1 MLFNSLIFLVFLAVV
16 LVLYRCLTHRRQNLF
31 LLVASYVFYGYWD
44 WRFLSLLLIST
55 AVDFYVGR
63 GLHRTDARTQRR
75 LWLAVSLVVN
85 LGILGVFK
93 YWGFFVDSAA
103 AVLETWGL
111 QSHRPVL
118 SVVLPVGISFYTF
131 QTLSYTFDIYRRRLE
146 PTDRFL
152 DFALFVSFFPQLVAG
167 PIERAVNLLPQIT
180 RPRKVTRR
188 HWITG
193 LNLIL
198 IGYLRKVAIADTLA
212 PIVDQV
218 FAAPGG
224 YTSGQLLTGVYAFCF
239 QIYGDFAGYS
249 DIARGVARLLG
260 FELMVNFRAPYL
272 SRTPAEF
279 WRRWHISLSS
289 WLRDYLYIALGGN
302 RHGVWRTYRNLLVTM
317 LLGGLWHGASW
328 TFVVWGLLHG
338 VYLIGYRLVG
348 RSGGDLDWPA
358 GLGARLRAGL
368 QAVVFFHLVAVT
380 WILFRAPDFATAR
393 AVLSG
398 ILTGDGLLTV
408 GPVHVFVAALA
419 MLTLDVVQERAAKQ
433 TWLADMSWPWRP
445 LLATVLLAVVVAAA
459 TFRVYSNPAFIYFQ
473 F

>member
-16 LVLYRCLTHRRQNLF
+16 LVVYPRLTHRRQNLF
-31 LLVASYVFYGYWD
+31 LLAASYVFYGYWD

-63 GLHRTDARTQRR
+63 RLHRTEGRTRR
-75 LWLAVSLVVN
+75 RRWLAVSLIVN
-85 LGILGVFK
+85 LGILGFFK

-103 AVLETWGL
+103 TVLEACGL

-118 SVVLPVGISFYTF
+118 SIVLPVGISFYTF

-152 DFALFVSFFPQLVAG
+152 DFALFVGFFPQLVAG

-180 RPRKVTRR
+180 HPRTVTRR

-218 FAAPGG
+218 FTAPGAH
-224 YTSGQLLTGVYAFCF
+224 TCGQLLTGVYAFCF

-302 RHGVWRTYRNLLVTM
+302 RYGAWHTYRNLLLTM

-328 TFVVWGLLHG
+328 TFVAWGLVHG
-338 VYLIGYRLVG
+338 LYLVG
-348 RSGGDLDWPA
+348 FRAAGIAGGDLRWPV

-393 AVLSG
+393 AVMSG

-408 GPVHVFVAALA
+408 GPAHVFVAALA
-419 MLTLDVVQERAAKQ
+419 MLALDVVQERAATQ
-433 TWLADMSWPWRP
+433 TWLAELSWPWRP

-459 TFRVYSNPAFIYFQ
+459 VFRVYSNPAFIYFQ